1 MNNDLDRA
9 IALHKMGKLDE
20 AEKLYLRIIETD
32 KNNFTILQLLGT
44 LYLQKKNFNLSEK
57 FLLKSLKYDQLN
69 PGTINNLG
77 ILKKN
82 TNDFEKAL
90 EYFELI

>member
-1 MNNDLDRA
+1 MRSASSSLAEGTIQIVMNNDLDSA

-44 LYLQKKNFNLSEK
+44 LYLQKKILIYQRNFC
-57 FLLKSLKYDQLN
+57 LKV
-69 PGTINNLG
+69 
-77 ILKKN
+77 
-82 TNDFEKAL
+82 
-90 EYFELI
+90 